1 MLYYKG
7 YYINIV
13 MLDDSMGITG
23 CVRHNSD
30 DSYTIFIDA
39 TLGSDKQHEVFLH
52 EMRHILGDDFNEND
66 VQKIEM
72 RNHMHDYYLDVSS
85 GLFHDLKRLRID
97 SAT

>member
-1 MLYYKG
+1 
-7 YYINIV
+7 
-13 MLDDSMGITG
+13 MLDDSMGIPG

>member
-1 MLYYKG
+1 
-7 YYINIV
+7 
-13 MLDDSMGITG
+13 MLDDSMGIPG

-72 RNHMHDYYLDVSS
+72 RNHMQDYYWDVSS

>member
-39 TLGSDKQHEVFLH
+39 TLGSYKQHEVFLH
-52 EMRHILGDDFNEND
+52 EMRHILGNDFDADD

-72 RNHMHDYYLDVSS
+72 RNHMHDYRDVSDE
-85 GLFHDLKRLRID
+85 LFPDLKRLQIA